1 MKPLPL
7 SATKAPSS
15 SFQLAVPIGLQ
26 LSRFLPSNNVIQPAS
41 ACAAA
46 SRDAGTDNR
55 PILQINND
63 AAMIAQRFMVFPPV
77 TDCFVVRFIQQAD
90 AGLFRSILALSGSR
104 VPPCQRR
111 CDRARQCRAA
121 ARRR

>member
-46 SRDAGTDNR
+46 SREDGTDNR

-77 TDCFVVRFIQQAD
+77 AKCFVVRFANRP
-90 AGLFRSILALSGSR
+90 L
-104 VPPCQRR
+104 PPVQINLNP
-111 CDRARQCRAA
+111 
-121 ARRR
+121 

>member
-26 LSRFLPSNNVIQPAS
+26 LSRVLRSNNVIQPAS
-41 ACAAA
+41 AWAAA
-46 SRDAGTDNR
+46 SREDGAANR

-63 AAMIAQRFMVFPPV
+63 AAMTAQRFMVFSPV
-77 TDCFVVRFIQQAD
+77 ADCFVVSLPTGRFRPAQIN
-90 AGLFRSILALSGSR
+90 FNPFKLAR
-104 VPPCQRR
+104 
-111 CDRARQCRAA
+111 
-121 ARRR
+121 

>member
-26 LSRFLPSNNVIQPAS
+26 LSRFLPSNNLIQPAS

-46 SRDAGTDNR
+46 SREDGTNNR

-77 TDCFVVRFIQQAD
+77 AGCFVVYQQAD
-90 AGLFRSILALSGSR
+90 AGLFRSILILSSSR
-104 VPPCQRR
+104 VPLC
-111 CDRARQCRAA
+111 
-121 ARRR
+121 RRR

>member
-7 SATKAPSS
+7 SATNAPSS

-26 LSRFLPSNNVIQPAS
+26 LSRFLPSNNVIHPAS

-46 SRDAGTDNR
+46 SREDGTDNR

-63 AAMIAQRFMVFPPV
+63 AATIAQRFMVFPPV
-77 TDCFVVRFIQQAD
+77 AGCFVVRFT
-90 AGLFRSILALSGSR
+90 SR
-104 VPPCQRR
+104 PMPACSDQF
-111 CDRARQCRAA
+111 
-121 ARRR
+121 

>member
-7 SATKAPSS
+7 SATKAPSY

-26 LSRFLPSNNVIQPAS
+26 LSRFLPSNNVIHPAS
-41 ACAAA
+41 VCAAA
-46 SRDAGTDNR
+46 SCDDGTANR

-77 TDCFVVRFIQQAD
+77 AGCFVVYQQAD
-90 AGLFRSILALSGSR
+90 AGVYRSILILSSSR
-104 VPPCQRR
+104 VPPSRR
-111 CDRARQCRAA
+111 
-121 ARRR
+121 